1 MSLYFADSAGNKIG
15 STKLGQQVLAAAVG
29 EIDPNLAGE
38 ILAERE
44 WRKTYGD
51 FYAKAA
57 ACEFS
62 AARSALTVAQA
73 GLRALENSVR
83 TEAGTLLYQEVLDGW
98 RDDRS
103 QVDFVAIAGTAEPK
117 YTNIETSREHIG
129 TLPGHKLVGYGKFLV
144 RTNLAEPGVAVALD
158 KLSKTLP
165 AARVQ
170 VLQSEIL
177 VAIAGGGEY
186 APTRLWLDWGGTV
199 AVIAR
204 QRPLLWQ
211 ELIERARSGAGTLIV
226 PVLRSK
232 LKPGQ
237 GAADLSD
244 QELANVAGLDLLV
257 DYRAAAAFIST
268 IARQD
273 ARHITIGAYAYAPG
287 AEHIK
292 VQAAQHAIIRAASI
306 ALPKTRMGL
315 SWLGTPTDS
324 FAAPAS
330 FVQDVDQRFAS
341 RRFTTKLRDAVLAA
355 AGLKKNSFAKFTN
368 SATGEPMVVVDP
380 TSNLQGSSYALAKR
394 TQRYDAYLAAHEG
407 RPVAYL
413 VAPPAR
419 TASVLDYK
427 ILNATYAGAPALGL
441 HPFGTEEAVG
451 LEAALLLA
459 SLIDPQSAGANPAD
473 PKSAGQISP
482 ALYLDT
488 AVHAGLWRTIY
499 GTAGLFKAATI
510 LGYLPTDD
518 RHSPL

>member
-1 MSLYFADSAGNKIG
+1 VSLYFADSAGNKIG
-15 STKLGQQVLAAAVG
+15 STKLGQQVLSAAVG
-29 EIDPNLAGE
+29 EIDPTLAGE

-44 WRKTYGD
+44 WRKTYGGY
-51 FYAKAA
+51 YAKAA

-62 AARSALTVAQA
+62 ASRSALMVAQA
-73 GLRALENSVR
+73 GSRALENSVR
-83 TEAGTLLYQEVLDGW
+83 TEAGALLYQEVLDGW
-98 RDDRS
+98 RDDRA
-103 QVDFVAIAGTAEPK
+103 QVDFVAIAGGAEPQ
-117 YTNIETSREHIG
+117 YTNVETSREHIG
-129 TLPGHKLVGYGKFLV
+129 TLPGHKLGGYGKFLV
-144 RTNLAEPGVAVALD
+144 RTNLAEPGVAIALD

-186 APTRLWLDWGGTV
+186 APTRHWLDWGGTV

-204 QRPLLWQ
+204 QRPQLWQ
-211 ELIERARSGAGTLIV
+211 ELIERARSSAGTLIV

-237 GAADLSD
+237 SAADLSD
-244 QELANVAGLDLLV
+244 QELATVAGLDLLV

-268 IARQD
+268 IARHD
-273 ARHITIGAYAYAPG
+273 ARHITIGVYAYAPG

-330 FVQDVDQRFAS
+330 FVQDIDQRFAT
-341 RRFTTKLRDAVLAA
+341 RKITTKLRDAALAT
-355 AGLKKNSFAKFTN
+355 AGLKKNSFTKFTN
-368 SATGEPMVVVDP
+368 AATGEPMVVVDP

-427 ILNATYAGAPALGL
+427 VLNATYAGAPALGL

-451 LEAALLLA
+451 LEACLLLA
-459 SLIDPQSAGANPAD
+459 SLIDQQPAGP
-473 PKSAGQISP
+473 ISP
-482 ALYLDT
+482 DIYLDS

>member
-1 MSLYFADSAGNKIG
+1 MSLYFADAEGNKTG
-15 STKLGQQVLAAAVG
+15 SSKLGQQVLAAAVQPL
-29 EIDPNLAGE
+29 DPALADA
-38 ILAERE
+38 ILAEQA
-44 WRKTYGD
+44 WRKTYGQY
-51 FYAKAA
+51 FAKAA

-62 AARSALTVAQA
+62 SAKSAIAVAQA
-73 GLRALENSVR
+73 GLHAFEQGVR
-83 TEAGTLLYQEVLDGW
+83 TATGSLLYDEVLAGW
-98 RDDRS
+98 RDDRAM
-103 QVDFVAIAGTAEPK
+103 VEVVAVTGNAEPK
-117 YTNIETSREHIG
+117 NIEVQTQREFIG
-129 TLPGHKLVGYGKFLV
+129 TMPGHQLGAYGKFLQ
-144 RTNLAEPGVAVALD
+144 RTNLAEQGVADELD
-158 KLSKTLP
+158 KLAKTKPLD
-165 AARVQ
+165 RLR

-186 APTRLWLDWGGTV
+186 APSRLWLQWGGAV
-199 AVIAR
+199 AVVAR
-204 QRPLLWQ
+204 QRQPLWQ
-211 ELIERARSGAGTLIV
+211 ELISHARSSAGTLLV
-226 PVLRSK
+226 PVLRSR

-237 GAADLSD
+237 SAAELSD
-244 QELANVAGLDLLV
+244 QELASVAGLDLLV

-287 AEHIK
+287 ADHIF
-292 VQAAQHAIIRAASI
+292 VSAAQHAIIRAASI

-330 FVQDVDQRFAS
+330 FVQDIDKRFAA
-341 RRFTTKLRDAVLAA
+341 RRVTTKLRDSLLAPT
-355 AGLKKNSFAKFTN
+355 GLKKNSFASFTN
-368 SATGEPMVVVDP
+368 NATGESMVVVDP

-441 HPFGTEEAVG
+441 HPFDTAEAVS
-451 LEAALLLA
+451 LEACLLLA
-459 SLIDPQSAGANPAD
+459 SLVD
-473 PKSAGQISP
+473 PKPIGQIAP
-482 ALYLDT
+482 ALYLDQ

-499 GTAGLFKAATI
+499 ATGGLFKAATI
-510 LGYLPTDD
+510 LGYLAKTD